1 VCFNPATKSIY
12 NVTWTRLNDTTLNI
26 TCEVACR
33 SPNISGCHIH
43 LLENND
49 SGKRITG
56 ISTTVIGMSDKF
68 NSHYVNILVNDVNPT
83 VDYNFTANSIATV
96 GRTFITL
103 DSITGNIPATIQDI
117 YVIDINHIH
126 LVSM

>member
-1 VCFNPATKSIY
+1 M
-12 NVTWTRLNDTTLNI
+12 NDTTLNI

-68 NSHYVNILVNDVNPT
+68 NSCYVNILVNDVNPI
-83 VDYNFTANSIATV
+83 VDYTFTANSIATV
-96 GRTFITL
+96 GREFSIATL
-103 DSITGNIPATIQDI
+103 DCITGNIPATIQGI